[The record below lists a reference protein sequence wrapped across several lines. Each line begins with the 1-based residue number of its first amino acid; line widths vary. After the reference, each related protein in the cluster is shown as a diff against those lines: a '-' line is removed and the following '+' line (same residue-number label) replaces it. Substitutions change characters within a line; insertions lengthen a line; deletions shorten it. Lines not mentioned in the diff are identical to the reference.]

1 MKEVTVDANVYF
13 TELQLIA
20 AINTA
25 KNTSVEIENSQI
37 LRELNLCERC
47 KTVEDEI
54 QFLNTSVI
62 LLSGYTYLSTE
73 AQNEAG
79 YNILTQPQVAQLIT
93 RINDISQ

>member
-1 MKEVTVDANVYF
+1 MDANVYF

-20 AINTA
+20 AISTA
-25 KNTSVEIENSQI
+25 KNTAVAKENSQI
-37 LRELNLCERC
+37 ERELKLCERC
-47 KTVEDEI
+47 KTIDSEI

-73 AQNEAG
+73 AQNEDG

-93 RINDISQ
+93 RINDLAQ